1 MNHKENVK
9 NGKSPKFDVQ
19 YMQYYQNRGSF
30 LSAEKPCHVF
40 LLNTQDECNAF
51 LDIASIMGLREIQI
65 LPLQLTS
72 RIYNSQTATL
82 LVNFRFLIYFESNSA
97 PVCKRRVHN
106 CVQSI
111 DQRSLISVYFM

>member
-51 LDIASIMGLREIQI
+51 LDIASINGPQRD
-65 LPLQLTS
+65 S
-72 RIYNSQTATL
+72 DFTATI
-82 LVNFRFLIYFESNSA
+82 N
-97 PVCKRRVHN
+97 
-106 CVQSI
+106 QSDI
-111 DQRSLISVYFM
+111 